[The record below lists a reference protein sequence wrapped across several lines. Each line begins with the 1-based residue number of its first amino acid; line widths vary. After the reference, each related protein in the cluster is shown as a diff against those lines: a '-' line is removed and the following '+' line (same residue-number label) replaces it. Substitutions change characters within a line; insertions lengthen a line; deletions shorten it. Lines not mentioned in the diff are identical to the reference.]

1 MRHFNAAN
9 YKMHDQDQAE
19 TKLSEIKFEDL
30 VVFLLRNFMMKERQM
45 ETRDGMR
52 TGGGN
57 LIKR

>member
-1 MRHFNAAN
+1 
-9 YKMHDQDQAE
+9 MHDQDQAE